1 MTAMGLKR
9 TLLSVAL
16 AACAWATASAR
27 AVTIEIVIDQVA
39 FQKAEVKARVG
50 DTVEWVNK
58 DLFDHTATAKN
69 GDWSV
74 TMEPGTRGRVVLKK
88 AGTVDYFCK
97 LHPNMVAKLIV
108 AK

>member
-1 MTAMGLKR
+1 MWWKR
-9 TLLSVAL
+9 ILLSVAL
-16 AACAWATASAR
+16 AACAWTMASAR

-39 FQKAEVKARVG
+39 FQKPEVKARVG
-50 DTVEWVNK
+50 DTVEWINK

-74 TMEPGTRGRVVLKK
+74 TMEPGKRGRVVLKK
-88 AGTVDYFCK
+88 AGTLDYFCK
-97 LHPNMVAKLIV
+97 LHPNMTGRLIV